1 MIRCFFNHHVWR
13 CFLIRWWWQTCLSGK
28 SSSGHLR
35 WKEIAGTK
43 LNMFV
48 FSPVSFSVCRYWPE
62 MLSQLTYLS
71 RLQYTCKYV
80 PTCFITEVDAF
91 VLTKHVDFAETK
103 SKAFR
108 HVWWLASLARLLVAC
123 CVAMIQNC
131 ASLWCSYASLF
142 SWGHNPRL
150 ERTRSDGSL
159 SSAVPSAFFVRPG
172 PQALVGGRE
181 RWAAATSRCSHMIRV
196 YNQKMD
202 ISQQEYKREHQGNPI
217 IWDRATD
224 SVPLRHIAAL
234 SFPGPQALVGGRE
247 RWAAATSRCSH
258 MIRVYNQKMDISQ
271 QEYKREHQGNPII
284 WDRATDSVP
293 LRHIAALSFPQP
305 TNLRRLPGP
314 PVYIFSG
321 DGKPPWLGGPKAHT
335 PHDIFIHVGFES
347 LRFLF
352 FFWFTWKWDFATLP
366 FDTRRHDTRYTC
378 PGSSSGLMILKGSDG
393 VPWPCHQPRYIYRHF
408 FPIESMI
415 TFGLQCQ

>member
-43 LNMFV
+43 LNRFV

-159 SSAVPSAFFVRPG
+159 SSAVPSTFFVRPG

-181 RWAAATSRCSHMIRV
+181 RWAAATSRCSHTIRV
-196 YNQKMD
+196 YNQKID

-224 SVPLRHIAAL
+224 FIPLRHIAAL
-234 SFPGPQALVGGRE
+234 SFPSPPTSVACQVRPFIFFGEMANHLGWGAPKHTPLMTYLYMLVSIRFV
-247 RWAAATSRCSH
+247 SFFFLVH
-258 MIRVYNQKMDISQ
+258 MEM
-271 QEYKREHQGNPII
+271 G
-284 WDRATDSVP
+284 
-293 LRHIAALSFPQP
+293 LRHPTLRHTQTRYKVYVSRLLLRSYDFKRKWWCTMALPSATVHLSSLLPNWIYD
-305 TNLRRLPGP
+305 NLRPAVPVTPVP
-314 PVYIFSG
+314 PDLLLWANRPFSG
-321 DGKPPWLGGPKAHT
+321 RT
-335 PHDIFIHVGFES
+335 
-347 LRFLF
+347 
-352 FFWFTWKWDFATLP
+352 DF
-366 FDTRRHDTRYTC
+366 
-378 PGSSSGLMILKGSDG
+378 SK
-393 VPWPCHQPRYIYRHF
+393 
-408 FPIESMI
+408 
-415 TFGLQCQ
+415 